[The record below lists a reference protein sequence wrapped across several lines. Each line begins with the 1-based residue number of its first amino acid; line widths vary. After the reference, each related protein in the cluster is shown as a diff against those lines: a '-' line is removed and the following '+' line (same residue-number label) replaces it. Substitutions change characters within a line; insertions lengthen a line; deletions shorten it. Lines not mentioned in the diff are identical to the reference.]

1 MVDGGFACK
10 LCYDK
15 DPANAHTYKDRS
27 GAQKCY
33 YKISKHGDQ
42 AIKDGLNAAMKD
54 EINKAMQFRAMG
66 LYTPDV
72 QLRQKIRYCK
82 EATAAYL
89 MDKPLPN
96 AVI

>member
-1 MVDGGFACK
+1 
-10 LCYDK
+10 
-15 DPANAHTYKDRS
+15 
-27 GAQKCY
+27 
-33 YKISKHGDQ
+33 
-42 AIKDGLNAAMKD
+42 MKD

-89 MDKPLPN
+89 LDKPLPN